1 MNWPGYEPQTLDFN
15 YWLKLHSLAFGK
27 PLVKNQ
33 QVRHTMA
40 EIKTDIMI
48 ARTINDN
55 AAEQYDKRLLDNET
69 ISMIKFWTAE
79 KQVEG

>member
-1 MNWPGYEPQTLDFN
+1 
-15 YWLKLHSLAFGK
+15 
-27 PLVKNQ
+27 
-33 QVRHTMA
+33 MA

-69 ISMIKFWTAE
+69 ISMMKFWTAE